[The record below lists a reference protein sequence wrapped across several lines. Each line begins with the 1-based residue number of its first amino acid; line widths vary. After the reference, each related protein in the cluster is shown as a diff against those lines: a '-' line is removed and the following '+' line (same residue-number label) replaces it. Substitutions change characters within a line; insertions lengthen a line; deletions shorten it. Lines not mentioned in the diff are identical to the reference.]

1 MVFPPGQINLAQ
13 TLTSQEGSIRIEI
26 SAYGNPE
33 LSGEESKA
41 LGKQAG
47 SANVVTGS
55 NFRAV
60 DPRKQETSHRE
71 ISCLSPFLPAGV
83 SLSKHPS
90 TAMAKPKF
98 LPVEI
103 SNLFGF
109 QNKQPP
115 SH

>member
-1 MVFPPGQINLAQ
+1 M
-13 TLTSQEGSIRIEI
+13 EI
-26 SAYGNPE
+26 SN
-33 LSGEESKA
+33 LSEKNRKA
-41 LGKQAG
+41 LGKPPG

-55 NFRAV
+55 NFRPV
-60 DPRKQETSHRE
+60 DPRNQETSHPE

-83 SLSKHPS
+83 SLCKDPRSL
-90 TAMAKPKF
+90 AFQAPKF